1 METLSER
8 EYFEA
13 VIRTQ
18 KAQILSLKLLNTIR
32 TSIVLPF
39 LVEIPQQL
47 VKLLLKGANDS
58 IEFADKGTC
67 RDVIIRIWPVV
78 YHLLECERIKREID
92 RLEDLEFVL
101 SCGAFID
108 ERNDNLSLIGFQIVD
123 VHKVIGEVVCP
134 MLFEYNRE

>member
-1 METLSER
+1 M
-8 EYFEA
+8 
-13 VIRTQ
+13 I
-18 KAQILSLKLLNTIR
+18 
-32 TSIVLPF
+32 
-39 LVEIPQQL
+39 EIPQQL

-58 IEFADKGTC
+58 IEFVDKETC

-101 SCGAFID
+101 SCGAFMD
-108 ERNDNLSLIGFQIVD
+108 ERNEDLSFLCFNIVD
-123 VHKVIGEVVCP
+123 FHKVIGEVVCP